1 MRATGFISGFI
12 LAFAL
17 ASAPTRSYAQDDAT
31 TAEAK
36 KQFVAGSKAFSNG
49 KFAEAATAFEAAAA
63 LKPNAVALYTA
74 ALAWE
79 QASQSERAADDYGR
93 AVELTG
99 GGLTAQQESTAKER
113 LSALEKVLGTLAVSG
128 PEGTKV
134 QLDQFTETVVPVRL
148 HGTGGTHSLGVK
160 LPGKASEKREV
171 LLDGGQTQKLDVSP
185 APVVVHHDDNNPP
198 PPKQEVVVEKNV
210 SHFSALKAVGFTAI
224 GVGATSAIAAL
235 ILGISAQDAGDAYK
249 RAPTHD
255 LYVHANALAD
265 WCTGAWITAGVLV
278 AAGVTLVLIPEK
290 SGGGDAP
297 AAKPAEKKDSESARL
312 QIVPSFGGFVLKGS
326 F

>member
-1 MRATGFISGFI
+1 MRARSFI

-17 ASAPTRSYAQDDAT
+17 ASAPALCLAQDDAT

-36 KQFVAGSKAFSNG
+36 KQFVAGTKAFSNG

-93 AVELTG
+93 AVELPAG
-99 GGLTAQQESTAKER
+99 SLTAQQESTAKER
-113 LSALEKVLGTLAVSG
+113 LSSLEKVLGTLAVTG
-128 PEGTKV
+128 PDGAKV
-134 QLDQFTETVVPVRL
+134 QLDQFTETIVPVRL
-148 HGTGGTHSLGVK
+148 HGTGGTHSLAVK
-160 LPGKASEKREV
+160 LPGKTPEKREV
-171 LLDGGQTQKLDVSP
+171 LLEGGQMQKLDLSP
-185 APVVVHHDDNNPP
+185 APVVVHHDDNTQP
-198 PPKQEVVVEKNV
+198 PPKEVVVEKSV
-210 SHFSALKAVGFTAI
+210 SHFSALKAIGFTAI
-224 GVGATSAIAAL
+224 GVGATSAIAAI
-235 ILGISAQDAGDAYK
+235 ILGISAQDAGDAY
-249 RAPTHD
+249 RRPGAATHD

-265 WCTGAWITAGVLV
+265 WCNGAWITAGVLV

-290 SGGGDAP
+290 SGGDA
-297 AAKPAEKKDSESARL
+297 AAKPEQKKEEKTQEGIARL
-312 QIVPSFGGFVLKGS
+312 QIVPSFGGFVLKGT